1 MLPVSA
7 SVAVY
12 AALGAAACFGFG
24 TALQHRSA
32 TDAPARHYLRPR
44 LLAHLMTRPLWLAGT
59 LSAGLGLAL
68 HVVALDLGT
77 LAVVQPLLVTSLLF
91 ALPISAALERRW
103 VGARELAWAL
113 VTVGGLALFLLT
125 AQPGPARHPVDL
137 DEAGLVLLPFLGVV
151 AIAAGVARGGGPR
164 TRALALGLAT
174 GACFGVVAGL
184 VKVVVGQLGN
194 GGPGTVL
201 GSWPIYGLAAIGVI
215 GLVLNM
221 SAFQVGPL
229 GASLAALTIVDPL
242 VSVALGVAGFGERLS
257 GGALFIALEVVGF
270 VVMSVGVW
278 ATAQHAA
285 GRGGPAAEKG

>member
-1 MLPVSA
+1 VGA

-32 TDAPARHYLRPR
+32 TEAPARHFLRPR
-44 LLAHLMTRPLWLAGT
+44 LVAHLMTRPLWLAGSV
-59 LSAGLGLAL
+59 SAGLGLAL

-91 ALPISAALERRW
+91 ALPVSAGLERRW
-103 VGARELAWAL
+103 VRPTEIAWAL
-113 VTVGGLALFLLT
+113 VTVAGLALFLLT
-125 AQPGPARHPVDL
+125 ARPGPARHPVDL
-137 DEAGLVLLPFLGVV
+137 DEAGLVLLPFLGLMVV
-151 AIAAGVARGGGPR
+151 ATAASRGGGPR
-164 TRALALGLAT
+164 LRALALGLAT
-174 GACFGVVAGL
+174 GTCFGVLAGL

-194 GGPGTVL
+194 GGFGTVL
-201 GSWPIYGLAAIGVI
+201 ASWPIYGLAVIGAV

-257 GGALFIALEVVGF
+257 SGSVSIALEAAGLL
-270 VVMSVGVW
+270 VMSVGVA
-278 ATAQHAA
+278 ATAQYAA
-285 GRGGPAAEKG
+285 GRSGGVAGKG